1 MASGIPLIVTTS
13 SSSPYETLALLSL
26 WALFIFFL
34 TTARFS
40 EGSHRERAAFIVS
53 FAGGFLMLLVP
64 LYTVLS
70 RYPVLPPGGCGD
82 WYLGYYC
89 LGTLASDYYS
99 TINLLMLAAIG
110 ALMASLLYALHSRA
124 YIISIP
130 VLLLSGGV
138 FLVTVLST
146 QLPMPTIFLCGLS
159 PVGGLLMVTRARRD
173 RKLLGGETRP
183 RFSGQIIKVLT
194 KPVATVI
201 ILAILIMG
209 TVGGL
214 WGYASEAAGS
224 VQVTCQSLSL
234 NPGPAADGTV
244 GLRNPSYVPLDGV
257 WKITYTY
264 TGEHLVFSDTKA
276 FHIPPQ
282 GTIYVSFGFAGSGQR
297 QTLSGQEQS
306 LSGPV
311 LITTFERHYNILIWS
326 FDKTSFNVV
335 PEGFSSSPNVG
346 LASCARE
353 QGVSLGTL
361 SVAWKS

>member
-1 MASGIPLIVTTS
+1 MLSLLRALRIVHAIRRLQPAYGFFLLIMASGIPLIVTTS

-40 EGSHRERAAFIVS
+40 EGSHRERAAFVVS

-64 LYTVLS
+64 LYAVLS
-70 RYPVLPPGGCGD
+70 RPLVLSPRGCVD
-82 WYLGYYC
+82 VFLGYAC
-89 LGTLASDYYS
+89 GTLASDYYS
-99 TINLLMLAAIG
+99 TINLLMLAGIG

-130 VLLLSGGV
+130 VLLFSAGV

-146 QLPMPTIFLCGLS
+146 QLPTPTIFLCGLS
-159 PVGGLLMVTRARRD
+159 PAGGLLMVTRARRD

-201 ILAILIMG
+201 ILAILVMG

-257 WKITYTY
+257 WKITYAY
-264 TGEHLVFSDTKA
+264 SEGHLVFSYTKA
-276 FHIPPQ
+276 
-282 GTIYVSFGFAGSGQR
+282 A
-297 QTLSGQEQS
+297 
-306 LSGPV
+306 
-311 LITTFERHYNILIWS
+311 
-326 FDKTSFNVV
+326 K
-335 PEGFSSSPNVG
+335 
-346 LASCARE
+346 
-353 QGVSLGTL
+353 
-361 SVAWKS
+361 

>member
-70 RYPVLPPGGCGD
+70 RYPVLPPGYCVD
-82 WYLGYYC
+82 FNLGYYC
-89 LGTLASDYYS
+89 GTLASDYYS
-99 TINLLMLAAIG
+99 TINLLMLAGIG

-130 VLLLSGGV
+130 LLLFSAGV

-159 PVGGLLMVTRARRD
+159 PAGGLLMVTRHGKRHSEDMKPAF
-173 RKLLGGETRP
+173 P
-183 RFSGQIIKVLT
+183 GQIIKVLT

-224 VQVTCQSLSL
+224 VQVPCENMSL
-234 NPGPAADGTV
+234 NPAIARNGTV
-244 GLRNPSYVPLDGV
+244 GLRNPSYSPRDGV

-264 TGEHLVFSDTKA
+264 NYSGSQIAFSDTEA

-282 GTIYVSFGFAGSGQR
+282 GTIYVSF
-297 QTLSGQEQS
+297 
-306 LSGPV
+306 
-311 LITTFERHYNILIWS
+311 
-326 FDKTSFNVV
+326 
-335 PEGFSSSPNVG
+335 
-346 LASCARE
+346 
-353 QGVSLGTL
+353 
-361 SVAWKS
+361 